1 MEPGPSHVHL
11 MNLVMLVELK
21 GRERGIEDFAS
32 LLEQGGYRL
41 DRVIPTT
48 GPGLGTPWTVIEA
61 IRQ

>member
-1 MEPGPSHVHL
+1 

-21 GRERGIEDFAS
+21 GRERSIEDFAS